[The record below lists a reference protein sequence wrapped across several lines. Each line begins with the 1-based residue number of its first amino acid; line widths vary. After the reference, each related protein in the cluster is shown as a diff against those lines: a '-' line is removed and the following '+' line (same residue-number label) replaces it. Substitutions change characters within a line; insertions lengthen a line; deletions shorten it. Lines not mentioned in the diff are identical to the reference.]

1 MEGWRCG
8 GVGGGRNREREM
20 WRGGGGELEGWRCG
34 REDGGGGKGWRVGKV
49 ER

>member
-20 WRGGGGELEGWRCG
+20 WRGVGWRMEGWKGGGEG
-34 REDGGGGKGWRVGKV
+34 V
-49 ER
+49 EV